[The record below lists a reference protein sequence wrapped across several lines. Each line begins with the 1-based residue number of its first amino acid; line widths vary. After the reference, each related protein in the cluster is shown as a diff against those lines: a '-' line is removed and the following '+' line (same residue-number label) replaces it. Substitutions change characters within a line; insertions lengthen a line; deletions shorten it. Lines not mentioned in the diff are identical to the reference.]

1 MLCNTAAVGAFESEM
16 MAKNVMEFGP
26 FLFSAEMMQ
35 KIQVSQLR
43 CGQDML
49 KKAEARHKD
58 VLKAVEERHAQVA
71 SHKIAGKIYK
81 ILHRM
86 MRA

>member
-1 MLCNTAAVGAFESEM
+1 M
-16 MAKNVMEFGP
+16 MAKNMMEFGP
-26 FLFSAEMMQ
+26 FLFSAEMLQ
-35 KIQVSQLR
+35 KILTSQLR

-58 VLKAVEERHAQVA
+58 VLRTIEERHAQVA
-71 SHKIAGKIYK
+71 SPKIAGKIYK
-81 ILHRM
+81 ILHHM